1 MHRNIAQSKL
11 LSEKDEFR
19 DYEGLVAIGC
29 GAVAFGGDKKVAAAY
44 ILIIGMR

>member
-1 MHRNIAQSKL
+1 MN
-11 LSEKDEFR
+11 FG

-29 GAVAFGGDKKVAAAY
+29 GAVAFGGGNKVAAAY